1 MDNDVNN
8 QDPALPKKKIILW
21 IEDDVMI
28 KTILGNK
35 LIAAG
40 FDVIHVSTGEEAI
53 YRFKQVV
60 PNLIVLDLLLP
71 GIDGFELL
79 KQIHNDETLKNIP
92 VIILSNVQRESD
104 IATAKSFGVKKFL
117 IKPSTSLEEII
128 TEVKTYCK

>member
-1 MDNDVNN
+1 MDNDANN
-8 QDPALPKKKIILW
+8 QDSTLPKKKIILW
-21 IEDDVMI
+21 VEDDLMI

-53 YRFKQVV
+53 YRFKQVT

-79 KQIHNDETLKNIP
+79 KQIHTDDVLKNIP

-104 IATAKSFGVKKFL
+104 VAAAKAMGVKKFL

-128 TEVKTYCK
+128 AEVKTYCK